1 MSILAFP
8 SAGMQCK
15 TATKLYFK
23 GLIESRIV
31 VKVLCVVCNKTR
43 LLKQR
48 CAVSSVPFDAV
59 CFANEPMVQRESKS
73 EKKMSAKIPA
83 KCFRNENLVAHM

>member
-23 GLIESRIV
+23 RLIESRIV
-31 VKVLCVVCNKTR
+31 VKVVTCPLQQNDYTR
-43 LLKQR
+43 N
-48 CAVSSVPFDAV
+48 VSPVPFDAV
-59 CFANEPMVQRESKS
+59 CFANEPMVQRESQS
-73 EKKMSAKIPA
+73 E
-83 KCFRNENLVAHM
+83 